1 MSPIS
6 THENRFWHFDAL
18 DARGGLA
25 FASYRKA
32 GLGDVELS
40 DDYTVHIGPPSF
52 APEQLSSRALGHAAF
67 RASFQ
72 SGLYA
77 EGREVAFPSLSSLI
91 EFVRRG
97 YLAGGGGDGA
107 NDGGSGVPPQ
117 PDEGPSDAPDL
128 EETFGKFG
136 LTQELERFS
145 NEINKLKFQ
154 ADSPVPCADF
164 AWVSNQFGSADQSA
178 KSGSIGA
185 PTSLLFALI
194 DLAIELL
201 RRFPGT
207 HNPYLLS
214 RWQASAS
221 RLAWAGTELLL
232 WDKLRQYPMV
242 LNPLG
247 IALAT
252 AFDRGANLLARQPQD
267 LAGELRKGSLWAVER
282 AMYGVLG
289 LWNPGW
295 EFAPLPLFWEK
306 FDFWRGSPAGDAA
319 DDLACWPLPKVLRKS
334 DLSVENLMELL
345 ALFTGAP
352 RRIAELQE
360 PAKTVAINLVIFSVA
375 HLNKA
380 TDAIA
385 PLDRRNAVALS
396 QPSDHVAMSAAQRGF
411 DWLAAQMPRVAFPP
425 EIERF
430 IGDVADLKYRRDQSA
445 SPS

>member
-1 MSPIS
+1 MSQIT
-6 THENRFWHFDAL
+6 THEDRFWYFDAL

-32 GLGDVELS
+32 GLGAVELNE
-40 DDYTVHIGPPSF
+40 DYTVHVGPPSF
-52 APEQLSSRALGHAAF
+52 APEQLGGRALGHAAF

-72 SGLYA
+72 SGLYT

-107 NDGGSGVPPQ
+107 NGSGSGVPPQ
-117 PDEGPSDAPDL
+117 PGEGPGDAPDL

-145 NEINKLKFQ
+145 SESNNLKLQ
-154 ADSPVPCADF
+154 ADSPIPCADF
-164 AWVSNQFGSADQSA
+164 TWVSNQFGSADRTA
-178 KSGSIGA
+178 KSGSIGTPA
-185 PTSLLFALI
+185 SLFLALI

-207 HNPYLLS
+207 HDSYLLS

-221 RLAWAGTELLL
+221 RLAWAGIELLL
-232 WDKLRQYPMV
+232 WDKLDQYPMV

-247 IALAT
+247 IALAA

-267 LAGELRKGSLWAVER
+267 LAVELRKGSVWAVER

-289 LWNPGW
+289 LWNPRW
-295 EFAPLPLFWEK
+295 EFAPLPLSWEK
-306 FDFWRGSPAGDAA
+306 FDLWRGSPAGDAA
-319 DDLACWPLPKVLRKS
+319 DDLACWPLPKVLQKS
-334 DLSVENLMELL
+334 DLPVENLMELL

-360 PAKTVAINLVIFSVA
+360 PAKTVAINLVILSVA

-380 TDAIA
+380 TDALA
-385 PLDRRNAVALS
+385 PLDRRSAVALI
-396 QPSDHVAMSAAQRGF
+396 QASDHVATSAAQRGF
-411 DWLAAQMPRVAFPP
+411 DWLAAQMPRVAFPS

-430 IGDVADLKYRRDQSA
+430 IGDVADLKYRGD
-445 SPS
+445 